1 MHLNFRI
8 AYLFVYRYERILKVH
23 YDILK
28 YLGGI
33 NMKIFSKVFI
43 CTIIMS
49 LILSGIGSS
58 NTNASNKII
67 KEDID
72 VNKSVKNTKISE
84 NKTGEVSRLSASIN
98 NDEINL
104 DTVLTNDFN
113 TGDINLSGKI
123 SNLEESKQV
132 DYTVDLTYADEE
144 DIAGFLIDNSTGEEH
159 EFDTRLA
166 EASAAPLVV
175 VAVMAARYGIQWA
188 IKKYGKK
195 AVNNA
200 IKSNTHK
207 VAKGINSRLLTS
219 KGVDIGKFTQ
229 KVKGKNPVYR
239 DPKTGWSIS
248 RNKGQSHGGSYW
260 KLLDK
265 SGTRKATLT
274 KDGKIL
280 RK

>member
-1 MHLNFRI
+1 
-8 AYLFVYRYERILKVH
+8 
-23 YDILK
+23 
-28 YLGGI
+28 
-33 NMKIFSKVFI
+33 MKIYFSKLCI
-43 CTIIMS
+43 CTIIIS
-49 LILSGIGSS
+49 LILSGVGSS
-58 NTNASNKII
+58 NTDASNKII
-67 KEDID
+67 KENIE
-72 VNKSVKNTKISE
+72 VNESVKNTRISE
-84 NKTGEVSRLSASIN
+84 NKIGEVSRLSTSIN
-98 NDEINL
+98 NNEINL

-113 TGDINLSGKI
+113 AGDINLSGKI
-123 SNLEESKQV
+123 SNVEESKQV
-132 DYTVDLTYADEE
+132 DYTIDLTYADEE

-248 RNKGQSHGGSYW
+248 RNKGEPHGGSYW

>member
-1 MHLNFRI
+1 LC
-8 AYLFVYRYERILKVH
+8 
-23 YDILK
+23 
-28 YLGGI
+28 
-33 NMKIFSKVFI
+33 I
-43 CTIIMS
+43 CTIIIS
-49 LILSGIGSS
+49 LILSGVGSS
-58 NTNASNKII
+58 NTDASNKII
-67 KEDID
+67 KENIE
-72 VNKSVKNTKISE
+72 VNESVKNTKISE
-84 NKTGEVSRLSASIN
+84 NKIGEVSRLSTSIN
-98 NDEINL
+98 NNEINL

-113 TGDINLSGKI
+113 AGDINLSGKI
-123 SNLEESKQV
+123 SNVEESKQV
-132 DYTVDLTYADEE
+132 DYTIDLTYADEE

-248 RNKGQSHGGSYW
+248 RNKGEPHGGSYW

>member
-1 MHLNFRI
+1 
-8 AYLFVYRYERILKVH
+8 
-23 YDILK
+23 
-28 YLGGI
+28 
-33 NMKIFSKVFI
+33 MKIYFSKLCI
-43 CTIIMS
+43 CTIIIS
-49 LILSGIGSS
+49 LILSGVGSS
-58 NTNASNKII
+58 NTDASNKII
-67 KEDID
+67 KENIE
-72 VNKSVKNTKISE
+72 VNESVKNTKISE
-84 NKTGEVSRLSASIN
+84 NKIGEVSRLSTSIN
-98 NDEINL
+98 NNEINL

-113 TGDINLSGKI
+113 AGDINLSGKI
-123 SNLEESKQV
+123 SNVEESKQV
-132 DYTVDLTYADEE
+132 DYTIDLTYADEE

-248 RNKGQSHGGSYW
+248 RNKGEPRRIVLEIVG
-260 KLLDK
+260 
-265 SGTRKATLT
+265 
-274 KDGKIL
+274 
-280 RK
+280 

>member
-1 MHLNFRI
+1 
-8 AYLFVYRYERILKVH
+8 
-23 YDILK
+23 
-28 YLGGI
+28 
-33 NMKIFSKVFI
+33 MKIYFSKLCI
-43 CTIIMS
+43 CTIIIS
-49 LILSGIGSS
+49 LILSGVGSS
-58 NTNASNKII
+58 NTDASNKII
-67 KEDID
+67 KENIE
-72 VNKSVKNTKISE
+72 VNESVKNTKISE
-84 NKTGEVSRLSASIN
+84 NKIGEVSRLSTSIN
-98 NDEINL
+98 NNEINL

-113 TGDINLSGKI
+113 AGDINLSGKI
-123 SNLEESKQV
+123 SNVEESKQV
-132 DYTVDLTYADEE
+132 DYTIDLTYADEE
-144 DIAGFLIDNSTGEEH
+144 NIAGFLIDNSTGEEH

-248 RNKGQSHGGSYW
+248 RNKGEPHGGSYW

>member
-1 MHLNFRI
+1 
-8 AYLFVYRYERILKVH
+8 
-23 YDILK
+23 
-28 YLGGI
+28 
-33 NMKIFSKVFI
+33 MKIYFSKLCI
-43 CTIIMS
+43 CTIIIS
-49 LILSGIGSS
+49 LILSGVGSS
-58 NTNASNKII
+58 NTDASNKII
-67 KEDID
+67 KENIE
-72 VNKSVKNTKISE
+72 VNESVKNTKISE
-84 NKTGEVSRLSASIN
+84 NKIGEVSRLSTSIN
-98 NDEINL
+98 NNEINL

-113 TGDINLSGKI
+113 AGDINLSGKI
-123 SNLEESKQV
+123 SNVEESKQV
-132 DYTVDLTYADEE
+132 DYTIDLTYADEE

-248 RNKGQSHGGSYW
+248 RNKGEPHGGLYW

>member
-1 MHLNFRI
+1 
-8 AYLFVYRYERILKVH
+8 
-23 YDILK
+23 
-28 YLGGI
+28 
-33 NMKIFSKVFI
+33 MKIYFSKLCI
-43 CTIIMS
+43 CTIIIS
-49 LILSGIGSS
+49 LILSGVGSS
-58 NTNASNKII
+58 NTDASNKII
-67 KEDID
+67 KENIE
-72 VNKSVKNTKISE
+72 VNESVKNTKISE
-84 NKTGEVSRLSASIN
+84 NKIGEVSRLSTSIN
-98 NDEINL
+98 NNEINL

-113 TGDINLSGKI
+113 AGDINLSGKI
-123 SNLEESKQV
+123 SNVEESKQV
-132 DYTVDLTYADEE
+132 DYTIDLTYADEE

-248 RNKGQSHGGSYW
+248 RNKGEPHGGSYW

>member
-1 MHLNFRI
+1 MIENVLLCLKHLM
-8 AYLFVYRYERILKVH
+8 E
-23 YDILK
+23 D
-28 YLGGI
+28 
-33 NMKIFSKVFI
+33 NMKKYFSKMLM
-43 CTIIMS
+43 CAIIIS

-58 NTNASNKII
+58 NSNASNKII

-72 VNKSVKNTKISE
+72 VNKNIKNTKISE
-84 NKTGEVSRLSASIN
+84 DKNGEVSRLSTSIN
-98 NDEINL
+98 NRELDL
-104 DTVLTNDFN
+104 DTVLTNDFK
-113 TGDINLSGKI
+113 TGDINLSGEI
-123 SNLEESKQV
+123 SNIEESKQV
-132 DYTVDLTYADEE
+132 DYTIDLTYADEK
-144 DIAGFLIDNSTGEEH
+144 DIAGFLIDNLTGEEH

-166 EASAAPLVV
+166 EASAAPIVV

-195 AVNNA
+195 AVSNA

-207 VAKGINSRLLTS
+207 VAKGINSSLLTS

-229 KVKGKNPVYR
+229 KVRGKNPVYR

-248 RNKGQSHGGSYW
+248 KNKGQPHGGSYW

-265 SGTRKATLT
+265 GGTRKATLT

>member
-1 MHLNFRI
+1 
-8 AYLFVYRYERILKVH
+8 
-23 YDILK
+23 
-28 YLGGI
+28 
-33 NMKIFSKVFI
+33 MKIYFSKLCI
-43 CTIIMS
+43 CTIIIS
-49 LILSGIGSS
+49 LILSGVGSS
-58 NTNASNKII
+58 NTDASNKII
-67 KEDID
+67 KENIE
-72 VNKSVKNTKISE
+72 VNESVKNTKISE
-84 NKTGEVSRLSASIN
+84 NKIGEVSRLSTSIN
-98 NDEINL
+98 NNEINL

-113 TGDINLSGKI
+113 AGDINLSGKI
-123 SNLEESKQV
+123 SNVEESKQV
-132 DYTVDLTYADEE
+132 DYTIDLTYADEE
-144 DIAGFLIDNSTGEEH
+144 DIAGFLKDNSTGEEH

-248 RNKGQSHGGSYW
+248 RNKGEPHGGSYW

>member
-1 MHLNFRI
+1 
-8 AYLFVYRYERILKVH
+8 
-23 YDILK
+23 
-28 YLGGI
+28 
-33 NMKIFSKVFI
+33 MKIYFSKLCI
-43 CTIIMS
+43 CTIIIS
-49 LILSGIGSS
+49 LILSGVGSS
-58 NTNASNKII
+58 NTDASNKII
-67 KEDID
+67 KENIE
-72 VNKSVKNTKISE
+72 VNESVKNTKISE
-84 NKTGEVSRLSASIN
+84 NKIGEVSRLSTSIN
-98 NDEINL
+98 NNEINL

-113 TGDINLSGKI
+113 AGDINLSGKI
-123 SNLEESKQV
+123 SNAEESKQV
-132 DYTVDLTYADEE
+132 DYTIDLTYADEE

-248 RNKGQSHGGSYW
+248 RNKGEPHGGSYW

>member
-1 MHLNFRI
+1 
-8 AYLFVYRYERILKVH
+8 
-23 YDILK
+23 
-28 YLGGI
+28 
-33 NMKIFSKVFI
+33 MKIYFSKLCI
-43 CTIIMS
+43 CTIIIS
-49 LILSGIGSS
+49 LILSGVGSS
-58 NTNASNKII
+58 NTDASNKII
-67 KEDID
+67 KENIE
-72 VNKSVKNTKISE
+72 VNEIVKNTKISE
-84 NKTGEVSRLSASIN
+84 NKIGEVSRLSTSIN
-98 NDEINL
+98 NNEINL

-113 TGDINLSGKI
+113 AGDINLSGKI
-123 SNLEESKQV
+123 SNVEESKQV
-132 DYTVDLTYADEE
+132 DYTIDLTYADEE

-248 RNKGQSHGGSYW
+248 RNKGEPHGGSYW

>member
-1 MHLNFRI
+1 
-8 AYLFVYRYERILKVH
+8 
-23 YDILK
+23 
-28 YLGGI
+28 
-33 NMKIFSKVFI
+33 MKIYFSKLCI
-43 CTIIMS
+43 CTIIIS
-49 LILSGIGSS
+49 LILSGVGSS
-58 NTNASNKII
+58 NTDASNKII
-67 KEDID
+67 KENIE
-72 VNKSVKNTKISE
+72 VNESVKNTKISE
-84 NKTGEVSRLSASIN
+84 NKIGEVSRLSTSIN
-98 NDEINL
+98 NNEINL

-113 TGDINLSGKI
+113 AGDINLSGKI
-123 SNLEESKQV
+123 SNVEESKQV
-132 DYTVDLTYADEE
+132 DYTIDLTYADEE

-248 RNKGQSHGGSYW
+248 RNKGEPHEGSYW

>member
-1 MHLNFRI
+1 M
-8 AYLFVYRYERILKVH
+8 K
-23 YDILK
+23 K
-28 YLGGI
+28 Y
-33 NMKIFSKVFI
+33 FSKMLMSA
-43 CTIIMS
+43 IIIS

-58 NTNASNKII
+58 NSNASNKII

-72 VNKSVKNTKISE
+72 VNKNIKNTKISE
-84 NKTGEVSRLSASIN
+84 DKNGEVSRLSTSIN
-98 NDEINL
+98 NRELDL
-104 DTVLTNDFN
+104 DTVLTNDFK
-113 TGDINLSGKI
+113 TGDINLSGEI
-123 SNLEESKQV
+123 SNIEESKQV
-132 DYTVDLTYADEE
+132 DYTIDLTYADEK
-144 DIAGFLIDNSTGEEH
+144 DIAGFLIDNLTGEEH

-166 EASAAPLVV
+166 EASAAPIVV

-195 AVNNA
+195 AVSNA

-207 VAKGINSRLLTS
+207 VAKGINSSLLTS

-229 KVKGKNPVYR
+229 KVRGKNPVYR

-248 RNKGQSHGGSYW
+248 KNKGQPHGGSYW

-265 SGTRKATLT
+265 GGTRKATLT

>member
-1 MHLNFRI
+1 
-8 AYLFVYRYERILKVH
+8 
-23 YDILK
+23 
-28 YLGGI
+28 
-33 NMKIFSKVFI
+33 MKIYFSKLCI
-43 CTIIMS
+43 CTIIIS
-49 LILSGIGSS
+49 LILSGVGSS
-58 NTNASNKII
+58 NTDASNKII
-67 KEDID
+67 KENIE
-72 VNKSVKNTKISE
+72 VNESVKNTKISE
-84 NKTGEVSRLSASIN
+84 NKIGEVSRLSTSIN
-98 NDEINL
+98 NNEINL

-113 TGDINLSGKI
+113 AGDINLSGKI
-123 SNLEESKQV
+123 SNVEESKQV
-132 DYTVDLTYADEE
+132 DYTIDLTYADEE

-207 VAKGINSRLLTS
+207 VAKGINFRLLTS

-248 RNKGQSHGGSYW
+248 RNKGEPHGGSYW

>member
-1 MHLNFRI
+1 
-8 AYLFVYRYERILKVH
+8 
-23 YDILK
+23 
-28 YLGGI
+28 
-33 NMKIFSKVFI
+33 MKIYFSKLCI
-43 CTIIMS
+43 CTIIIS
-49 LILSGIGSS
+49 LILSGVGSS
-58 NTNASNKII
+58 NTDASNKII
-67 KEDID
+67 KENIE
-72 VNKSVKNTKISE
+72 VNESVKNTKISE
-84 NKTGEVSRLSASIN
+84 NKIGEVSRLSTSIN
-98 NDEINL
+98 NNEINL

-113 TGDINLSGKI
+113 AGDINLSGKI
-123 SNLEESKQV
+123 SNVEESKQV
-132 DYTVDLTYADEE
+132 DYTIDLTYADEE

-248 RNKGQSHGGSYW
+248 RNKGEPHGGSYW
-260 KLLDK
+260 KLLGK

>member
-1 MHLNFRI
+1 KLC
-8 AYLFVYRYERILKVH
+8 
-23 YDILK
+23 
-28 YLGGI
+28 
-33 NMKIFSKVFI
+33 I
-43 CTIIMS
+43 CTIIIS
-49 LILSGIGSS
+49 LILSGVGSS
-58 NTNASNKII
+58 NTDASNKII
-67 KEDID
+67 KENIE
-72 VNKSVKNTKISE
+72 VNESVKNTKISE
-84 NKTGEVSRLSASIN
+84 NKIGEVSRLSTSIN
-98 NDEINL
+98 NNEINL

-113 TGDINLSGKI
+113 AGDINLSGKI
-123 SNLEESKQV
+123 SNVEESKQV
-132 DYTVDLTYADEE
+132 DYTIDLTYADEE

-248 RNKGQSHGGSYW
+248 RNKGEPHGGSYW

>member
-1 MHLNFRI
+1 
-8 AYLFVYRYERILKVH
+8 
-23 YDILK
+23 
-28 YLGGI
+28 
-33 NMKIFSKVFI
+33 MKIYFSKLCI
-43 CTIIMS
+43 CTIIIS
-49 LILSGIGSS
+49 LILSGVGSS
-58 NTNASNKII
+58 NTDASNKII
-67 KEDID
+67 KENIE
-72 VNKSVKNTKISE
+72 VNESVKNTKISE
-84 NKTGEVSRLSASIN
+84 NKIGEVSRLSTSIN
-98 NDEINL
+98 NNEINL

-113 TGDINLSGKI
+113 AGDINLSGKI
-123 SNLEESKQV
+123 SNVEESKQV
-132 DYTVDLTYADEE
+132 DYTIDLTYADEE

-239 DPKTGWSIS
+239 DLKTGWSIS
-248 RNKGQSHGGSYW
+248 RNKGEPHGGSYW

>member
-1 MHLNFRI
+1 
-8 AYLFVYRYERILKVH
+8 
-23 YDILK
+23 
-28 YLGGI
+28 
-33 NMKIFSKVFI
+33 MKIYFSKLCI
-43 CTIIMS
+43 CTIIIS
-49 LILSGIGSS
+49 LILSGVGSS
-58 NTNASNKII
+58 NTDASNKII
-67 KEDID
+67 KENIE
-72 VNKSVKNTKISE
+72 VNESVKNTKISE
-84 NKTGEVSRLSASIN
+84 NKIGEVSRLSTSIN
-98 NDEINL
+98 NNEINL

-113 TGDINLSGKI
+113 AGDINLSGKI
-123 SNLEESKQV
+123 SNVEESKQV
-132 DYTVDLTYADEE
+132 DYTIDLTYADEE
-144 DIAGFLIDNSTGEEH
+144 DIAGFLIDNSTGEEY

-248 RNKGQSHGGSYW
+248 RNKGEPHGGSYW

>member
-1 MHLNFRI
+1 
-8 AYLFVYRYERILKVH
+8 
-23 YDILK
+23 
-28 YLGGI
+28 
-33 NMKIFSKVFI
+33 MKIYFSKLCI
-43 CTIIMS
+43 CTIIIS
-49 LILSGIGSS
+49 LILSGVGSS
-58 NTNASNKII
+58 NTDASNKII
-67 KEDID
+67 KENIE
-72 VNKSVKNTKISE
+72 VNESVKNTKISE
-84 NKTGEVSRLSASIN
+84 NKIGEVSRLSTSIN
-98 NDEINL
+98 NSEINL

-113 TGDINLSGKI
+113 AGDINLSGKI
-123 SNLEESKQV
+123 SNVEESKQV
-132 DYTVDLTYADEE
+132 DYTIDLTYADEE

-248 RNKGQSHGGSYW
+248 RNKGEPHGGSYW

>member
-1 MHLNFRI
+1 
-8 AYLFVYRYERILKVH
+8 
-23 YDILK
+23 
-28 YLGGI
+28 
-33 NMKIFSKVFI
+33 MKIYFSKLCI
-43 CTIIMS
+43 CAIIIS
-49 LILSGIGSS
+49 LILSGVGSS
-58 NTNASNKII
+58 NTDASNKII
-67 KEDID
+67 KENIE
-72 VNKSVKNTKISE
+72 VNESVKNTKISE
-84 NKTGEVSRLSASIN
+84 NKIGEVSRLSTSIN
-98 NDEINL
+98 NNEINL

-113 TGDINLSGKI
+113 AGDINLSGKI
-123 SNLEESKQV
+123 SNVEESKQV
-132 DYTVDLTYADEE
+132 DYTIDLTYADEE

-248 RNKGQSHGGSYW
+248 RNKGEPHGGSYW

>member
-1 MHLNFRI
+1 
-8 AYLFVYRYERILKVH
+8 
-23 YDILK
+23 
-28 YLGGI
+28 
-33 NMKIFSKVFI
+33 
-43 CTIIMS
+43 
-49 LILSGIGSS
+49 S
-58 NTNASNKII
+58 NTDASNKII
-67 KEDID
+67 KENIE
-72 VNKSVKNTKISE
+72 VNESVKNTKISE
-84 NKTGEVSRLSASIN
+84 NKIGEVSRLSTSIN
-98 NDEINL
+98 NNEINL

-113 TGDINLSGKI
+113 AGDINLSGKI
-123 SNLEESKQV
+123 SNVEESKQV
-132 DYTVDLTYADEE
+132 DYTIDLTYADEE

-248 RNKGQSHGGSYW
+248 RNKGEPHGGSYW

>member
-1 MHLNFRI
+1 
-8 AYLFVYRYERILKVH
+8 
-23 YDILK
+23 
-28 YLGGI
+28 
-33 NMKIFSKVFI
+33 SKLCI
-43 CTIIMS
+43 CTIIIS
-49 LILSGIGSS
+49 LILSGVGSS
-58 NTNASNKII
+58 NTDASNKII
-67 KEDID
+67 KENIE
-72 VNKSVKNTKISE
+72 VNESVKNTKISE
-84 NKTGEVSRLSASIN
+84 NKIGEVSRLSTSIN
-98 NDEINL
+98 NNEINL

-113 TGDINLSGKI
+113 AGDINLSGKI
-123 SNLEESKQV
+123 SNVEESKQV
-132 DYTVDLTYADEE
+132 DYTIDLTYADEE

-248 RNKGQSHGGSYW
+248 RNKGEPHGGSYW

>member
-1 MHLNFRI
+1 M
-8 AYLFVYRYERILKVH
+8 Y
-23 YDILK
+23 
-28 YLGGI
+28 
-33 NMKIFSKVFI
+33 FSKLCI
-43 CTIIMS
+43 CTIIIS
-49 LILSGIGSS
+49 LILSGVGSS
-58 NTNASNKII
+58 NTDASNKII
-67 KEDID
+67 KENIE
-72 VNKSVKNTKISE
+72 VNESVKNTKISE
-84 NKTGEVSRLSASIN
+84 NKIGEVSRLSTSIN
-98 NDEINL
+98 NNEINL

-113 TGDINLSGKI
+113 AGDINLSGKI
-123 SNLEESKQV
+123 SNVEESKQV
-132 DYTVDLTYADEE
+132 DYTIDLTYADEE

-248 RNKGQSHGGSYW
+248 RNKGEPHGGSYW

>member
-1 MHLNFRI
+1 
-8 AYLFVYRYERILKVH
+8 
-23 YDILK
+23 
-28 YLGGI
+28 
-33 NMKIFSKVFI
+33 MKIYFSKLCI
-43 CTIIMS
+43 CTIIIS
-49 LILSGIGSS
+49 LILSGVGSS
-58 NTNASNKII
+58 NTDASNKII
-67 KEDID
+67 KENIE
-72 VNKSVKNTKISE
+72 VNESVKNTKISE
-84 NKTGEVSRLSASIN
+84 NKIGEVSRLSTSIN
-98 NDEINL
+98 NNEINL

-113 TGDINLSGKI
+113 AGDINLFGKI
-123 SNLEESKQV
+123 SNVEESKQV
-132 DYTVDLTYADEE
+132 DYTIDLTYADEE

-248 RNKGQSHGGSYW
+248 RNKGEPHGGSYW

>member
-1 MHLNFRI
+1 
-8 AYLFVYRYERILKVH
+8 
-23 YDILK
+23 
-28 YLGGI
+28 
-33 NMKIFSKVFI
+33 MKIYFSKLCI
-43 CTIIMS
+43 CTIIIS
-49 LILSGIGSS
+49 LILSGVGSS
-58 NTNASNKII
+58 NTDASNKII
-67 KEDID
+67 KENIE

-84 NKTGEVSRLSASIN
+84 NKIGEVSRLSTSIN
-98 NDEINL
+98 NNEINL

-113 TGDINLSGKI
+113 AGDINLSGKI
-123 SNLEESKQV
+123 SNVEESEQV
-132 DYTVDLTYADEE
+132 DYTIDLTYADEE

-248 RNKGQSHGGSYW
+248 RNKGEPHGGSYW